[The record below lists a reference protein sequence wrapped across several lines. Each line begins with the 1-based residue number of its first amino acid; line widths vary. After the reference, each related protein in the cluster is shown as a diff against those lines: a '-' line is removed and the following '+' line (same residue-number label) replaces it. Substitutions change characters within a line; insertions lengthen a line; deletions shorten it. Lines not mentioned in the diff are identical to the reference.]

1 MEFKTVIN
9 NRKSIRSYESRPIPD
24 ETLNFILKTAQQA
37 PSWMNKQC
45 WHFIIIN
52 NPALIKE
59 IAKTTLINRWVKQA
73 PMLIIACAD
82 PHESGSNNNIDYY
95 TVDVAIA
102 MQHIVL
108 AATDQGLGTCWI
120 GSFNE
125 QKLKNLLEI
134 PPRIR
139 VVAYTPLGYPKEKQ
153 TITDTSRTFFA
164 RSTKR
169 KPLPKI
175 SHYNSW

>member
-1 MEFKTVIN
+1 MEFETVIN
-9 NRKSIRSYESRPIPD
+9 KRKSIRSYQSTPIP
-24 ETLNFILKTAQQA
+24 EKVLTYLLQTAQLA

-52 NPALIKE
+52 KPSLIQD
-59 IAKTTLINRWVKQA
+59 IAKTSLINRWVKQA
-73 PMLIIACAD
+73 PTLIVACAD
-82 PHESGSNNNIDYY
+82 PHDSGTNNNISYY

-102 MQHIVL
+102 MEHIVL
-108 AATDQGLGTCWI
+108 AATNQGLGTCWI
-120 GSFNE
+120 GSFDE
-125 QKLKNLLEI
+125 QKLKTILDI

-139 VVAYTPLGYPKEKQ
+139 IIAYTPLGYPKEKQ
-153 TITDTSRTFFA
+153 SVTGKSRSFLA

-169 KPLPKI
+169 KPLSKI